1 VFVRVASGCSLSQV
15 LVVEWLC
22 VDSATAEDMV
32 GELLLDM
39 SVMVSGVCVMCDVRV
54 DSEGVGV
61 WEVCD
66 VRVDSEGVGV
76 CVIRDESVDSEGVA
90 VCVMCDA

>member
-1 VFVRVASGCSLSQV
+1 

-22 VDSATAEDMV
+22 VDSATAE
-32 GELLLDM
+32 GKLFLDT